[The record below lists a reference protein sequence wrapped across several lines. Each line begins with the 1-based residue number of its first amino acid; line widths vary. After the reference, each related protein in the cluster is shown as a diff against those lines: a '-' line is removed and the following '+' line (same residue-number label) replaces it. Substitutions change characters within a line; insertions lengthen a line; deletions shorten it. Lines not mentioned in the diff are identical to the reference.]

1 MASPVRTE
9 VWTTVDA
16 TTVDTL
22 PDVDSEGCG
31 PVKMRYCLSSRAS
44 GMCIRAPPPVG
55 DLQAQEQSGSGD
67 VDSLWTDHSRS
78 RCTTFCWR
86 KVKKMVVGR
95 VDVATPE
102 GKPVPSSSGVE
113 SELAI
118 AEDGVRGPVLF
129 EARLFEGHRGHAS
142 ADAGRLARGEES
154 RGICLLSVFKC
165 CCSCWRSEAA
175 EPC

>member
-1 MASPVRTE
+1 
-9 VWTTVDA
+9 
-16 TTVDTL
+16 
-22 PDVDSEGCG
+22 
-31 PVKMRYCLSSRAS
+31 
-44 GMCIRAPPPVG
+44 MCIRAPPPVG
-55 DLQAQEQSGSGD
+55 DLQAQEQSGD

-118 AEDGVRGPVLF
+118 AEDGV
-129 EARLFEGHRGHAS
+129 LFEGTGV
-142 ADAGRLARGEES
+142 
-154 RGICLLSVFKC
+154 I
-165 CCSCWRSEAA
+165 
-175 EPC
+175 

>member
-1 MASPVRTE
+1 
-9 VWTTVDA
+9 
-16 TTVDTL
+16 
-22 PDVDSEGCG
+22 
-31 PVKMRYCLSSRAS
+31 
-44 GMCIRAPPPVG
+44 MCIRAPPPVG

-78 RCTTFCWR
+78 RCTTFCWS

-118 AEDGVRGPVLF
+118 AEDGVLFGDWCYLRPGSLRGT
-129 EARLFEGHRGHAS
+129 EAMPAPMLDGSQEGRSRGVFVSSLCSSVAALAGGARQRSHAS
-142 ADAGRLARGEES
+142 GVERNGLQGRKRAQVSLSSLCVQG
-154 RGICLLSVFKC
+154 LLSL
-165 CCSCWRSEAA
+165 
-175 EPC
+175 